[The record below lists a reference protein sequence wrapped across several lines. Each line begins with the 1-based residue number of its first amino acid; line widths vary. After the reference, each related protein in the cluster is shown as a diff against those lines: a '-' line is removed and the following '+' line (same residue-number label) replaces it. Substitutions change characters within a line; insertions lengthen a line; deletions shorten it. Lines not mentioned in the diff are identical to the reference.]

1 MKSKRISDKVAEN
14 DLSAQD
20 KKMFE
25 KYCRVGASKIDLI
38 TMYGEERL
46 YQFCKKHYGLDLDG
60 TREYFD
66 TEGKLSIREAQY
78 TSAVEKLNPVMLI
91 WNGKQRL
98 GQSDD
103 PTKDKL
109 DEERNNTIKGLIEA
123 VKNIT

>member
-46 YQFCKKHYGLDLDG
+46 YKFCKKHYGLDLDG

-78 TSAVEKLNPVMLI
+78 TAAVEKLNPVMLI

>member
-25 KYCRVGASKIDLI
+25 KYCRVGASRIDLI

-46 YQFCKKHYGLDLDG
+46 YKFCKKHYGLDLNG

-66 TEGKLSIREAQY
+66 TEGKLAIREAQY
-78 TSAVEKLNPVMLI
+78 TAAVEKLNPVMLI

>member
-25 KYCRVGASKIDLI
+25 KYCRFGASRIDLI
-38 TMYGEERL
+38 TLYGEERL
-46 YQFCKKHYGLDLDG
+46 SKFCKKHYGLDLNG

>member
-25 KYCRVGASKIDLI
+25 KYCRVGASRIDLI

-46 YQFCKKHYGLDLDG
+46 SKFCKKHYGLDLNG

-66 TEGKLSIREAQY
+66 TEGKLAIREAQY

>member
-1 MKSKRISDKVAEN
+1 M
-14 DLSAQD
+14 DLN
-20 KKMFE
+20 
-25 KYCRVGASKIDLI
+25 
-38 TMYGEERL
+38 
-46 YQFCKKHYGLDLDG
+46 G
-60 TREYFD
+60 TREYFN
-66 TEGKLSIREAQY
+66 TEGKLAIREAQY